1 MTHSRGL
8 IFIVTNLLLDKQML
22 SYQSIVYFRI
32 RKLNKNDES
41 GHMQMRTN
49 SDKVEKGCTK

>member
-1 MTHSRGL
+1 
-8 IFIVTNLLLDKQML
+8 ML
-22 SYQSIVYFRI
+22 SNQSIVYFRI

-49 SDKVEKGCTK
+49 SDKVQKG

>member
-1 MTHSRGL
+1 MTHGRGL
-8 IFIVTNLLLDKQML
+8 IFVATSLLLEKVL
-22 SYQSIVYFRI
+22 SNQSIVYFRI
-32 RKLNKNDES
+32 RKLTKNDES